1 MFAKTGSRVELSHHT
16 ILFQV
21 DRRILFVVK
30 LFLTVAFLFVVKL
43 FLTVASSFSFVVFS
57 FPLSSPYIPR
67 CESDADG

>member
-1 MFAKTGSRVELSHHT
+1 MFAKTGSRVELSRHT

-21 DRRILFVVK
+21 DHRI
-30 LFLTVAFLFVVKL
+30 LFVVKL

-67 CESDADG
+67 CKSDADG

>member
-16 ILFQV
+16 ILFQL

-30 LFLTVAFLFVVKL
+30 LFLILFVVKL